1 MKLKKYSY
9 ILVLIL
15 VLLIGMKS
23 VYAQN
28 AEDTCKSLFGT
39 INPTDNQDSL
49 REIMRDILMIP
60 KIAIPVIIIGLGMLD
75 FSKAVLASKEDE
87 MRKAQSTFI
96 KRVLI
101 GVTVFFVPTII
112 NVLMDIMEAVLGYS
126 TNCL

>member
-1 MKLKKYSY
+1 MKFKKYSY

-15 VLLIGMKS
+15 ILLIGMES
-23 VYAQN
+23 VYALN
-28 AEDTCKSLFGT
+28 TADTCQSLFGSYS
-39 INPTDNQDSL
+39 NPNSL
-49 REIMRDILMIP
+49 RSIMKEILMIP
-60 KIAIPVIIIGLGMLD
+60 KIAVPVIIIGLGMLD

-112 NVLMDIMEAVLGYS
+112 NVLMYLMDVVLGTS
-126 TNCL
+126 ANCL

>member
-1 MKLKKYSY
+1 MK
-9 ILVLIL
+9 
-15 VLLIGMKS
+15 
-23 VYAQN
+23 
-28 AEDTCKSLFGT
+28 E
-39 INPTDNQDSL
+39 
-49 REIMRDILMIP
+49 ILMIP
-60 KIAIPVIIIGLGMLD
+60 KIAVPVIIIGLGMLD

-112 NVLMDIMEAVLGYS
+112 NVLMYIMDVVLGVTS